1 MRKFYIEDQ
10 KGERIP
16 LNNETG
22 IFLYEPDGLGIE
34 YSHDY
39 GESGSGFFM
48 RIKDGVSQKETTF
61 TLVFEPGEMLVQYDG
76 SRALA
81 GEAIVGIAI
90 VGDVPNIT
98 IESPYERYKKFLDWI
113 YSAEELYFVYCPY
126 GSNEYYKRIEIRSI
140 EKSELDKYA
149 SLQCATTI
157 VPLTPWYLPAPI
169 HINFGG
175 DQEDNAMRFDYYY
188 TDDLIYGVGMR
199 DYTAEITA
207 KGHIPSAMKI
217 TFKGQVTN
225 PEFTLRGMSTRKEYG
240 VCAITG
246 SFVQTDTIEFST
258 AEQDSYIKKIAADG
272 TETDLIDSIDITK
285 NPFFRVPLSE
295 PCEVVLSGESI
306 LGEASMLL
314 YVYYRGV

>member
-10 KGERIP
+10 KGDRIS

-34 YSHDY
+34 YGHDY

-61 TLVFEPGEMLVQYDG
+61 TLVFEPSETD
-76 SRALA
+76 
-81 GEAIVGIAI
+81 
-90 VGDVPNIT
+90 P
-98 IESPYERYKKFLDWI
+98 PYARYKRFLDWI

-175 DQEDNAMRFDYYY
+175 DQDENAMRFDYYY

-217 TFKGQVTN
+217 TFKGQVIN
-225 PEFTLRGMSTRKEYG
+225 PVFTLRGMSTRKEYG
-240 VCAITG
+240 KCIITG

-272 TETDLIDSIDITK
+272 TETDLIDSIDITQ

-295 PCEVVLSGESI
+295 PCEVILSGESI

>member
-1 MRKFYIEDQ
+1 MRLFYLEDQ

-16 LNNETG
+16 LNNENG
-22 IFLYEPDGLGIE
+22 IFLYNPSGLGFE

-39 GESGSGFFM
+39 SESGTGFFM
-48 RIKDGVSQKETTF
+48 HVKDGINQTEIGFAFVFPPKEF
-61 TLVFEPGEMLVQYDG
+61 ANG
-76 SRALA
+76 SP
-81 GEAIVGIAI
+81 
-90 VGDVPNIT
+90 D
-98 IESPYERYKKFLDWI
+98 SPYERYRNLIDWI
-113 YSAEELYFVYCPY
+113 YKAEELYLIYCPY
-126 GSNEYYKRIEIRSI
+126 APNEYYKRVEIQTI
-140 EKSELDKYA
+140 EKTELDRYGA
-149 SLQCATTI
+149 LQCNI
-157 VPLTPWYLPAPI
+157 SVLPLTPWYLPAPI

-175 DQEDNAMRFDYYY
+175 DQEGNAMRFDYYY
-188 TDDLIYGVGMR
+188 TDDLVYGVGMR

-207 KGHIPSAMKI
+207 KGHIPSAVKI
-217 TFKGQVTN
+217 TFKGQVIN

-240 VCAITG
+240 VCAVTG

-295 PCEVVLSGESI
+295 PCEVILSGDSI

>member
-34 YSHDY
+34 YGHDY

-48 RIKDGVSQKETTF
+48 RIKDGISQKETTF
-61 TLVFEPGEMLVQYDG
+61 TLVFEPSETD
-76 SRALA
+76 
-81 GEAIVGIAI
+81 
-90 VGDVPNIT
+90 P
-98 IESPYERYKKFLDWI
+98 PYERYKRFLDWI

-126 GSNEYYKRIEIRSI
+126 DSNEYYKRIEIRSI

-225 PEFTLRGMSTRKEYG
+225 PVFTLRGMSTRKEYG
-240 VCAITG
+240 VCSITG

-295 PCEVVLSGESI
+295 PCEVILSGESI